1 MDILLELVSFELKS
15 FMYWCGVEVWNSTD
29 LIHSTAVNV
38 ISTKLRARCRQM
50 L

>member
-15 FMYWCGVEVWNSTD
+15 FMYCGVEVWNSTD
-29 LIHSTAVNV
+29 LIQSTAVNV

-50 L
+50 S